1 MRGASRIACLWPGLL
16 RLWYAGEF
24 SSLLEAFAFA
34 ALLNLAILASF
45 YRPDAVSPVWRASIW
60 AAVGLFWLY
69 GLWQGFRA
77 AAPEERAESAPDQQD
92 LFIRAQSEYL
102 RGHWVEAQTLA
113 EQLIECDPE
122 DVEARLL
129 LAAVYRRTRRIDLSR
144 FQLRQAQDLQ
154 GAGRWRYEIG
164 QEFAALERA
173 GTVST

>member
-1 MRGASRIACLWPGLL
+1 MRGASRIVCLWPGLL

-34 ALLNLAILASF
+34 ALLNLAILATF
-45 YRPDAVSPVWRASIW
+45 YRPDAVSLVWRAGIW

-69 GLWQGFRA
+69 GLWQGFR
-77 AAPEERAESAPDQQD
+77 ERAPNGPAEAAVDQQD

-113 EQLIECDPE
+113 EQLIECDSE

-154 GAGRWRYEIG
+154 GAARWGFEIG
-164 QEFAALERA
+164 QELAALERA
-173 GTVST
+173 ATVST